1 MHNLALVTM
10 VKVTELM
17 FQLRRGNSRRVGG
30 EGHHEIEARKKVN
43 HTLKQTQEERH
54 EKNN

>member
-1 MHNLALVTM
+1 MHNLALVTI